1 MITVNN
7 LVFSYPGQKRFFSRE
22 QQAVFIDADFR
33 LSRGRICGL
42 LGPNGSGKTTL
53 LKLIAGLLFPQGGG
67 IRISGFIPAQ
77 RSPAFL
83 RDIVYLP
90 EEFHV
95 PNWSPNH
102 YAWRQGVFYPRFD
115 KLLFKHLLAGFNIPS
130 NKAMTALS
138 HGQRKKA
145 MMSFALATRASL
157 ILLDEPSNGMDIP
170 GKKQLRE
177 ALLTG
182 FDEQS
187 TVIISTHQVYDLDGL
202 IDTVSILST
211 GQVLLTETLDRINEQ
226 LLFEQ
231 GLAVPDAALY
241 SEQSMAGRCAWVIP
255 NTNKTHSHI
264 DLSLLFGLVTGHP
277 QMVQTLF
284 HREAEE

>member
-7 LVFSYPGQKRFFSRE
+7 LAFSYPGQKRFFSRE
-22 QQAVFIDADFR
+22 QQTVFVDTDFT

-53 LKLIAGLLFPQGGG
+53 LKLIAGLLFPRSGS
-67 IRISGFIPAQ
+67 IRISDFIPAQ
-77 RSPAFL
+77 RNPAFL

-90 EEFHV
+90 EEFYV
-95 PNWSPNH
+95 PALSPDQ
-102 YAWRQGVFYPRFD
+102 YAWRQGVFYPHFD
-115 KLLFKHLLAGFNIPS
+115 KSLFKQLLAGFDIPS

-145 MMSFALATRASL
+145 MMSFALATCASL

-170 GKKQLRE
+170 GKNQLRE

-187 TVIISTHQVYDLDGL
+187 TVIISTHQVHDLDGL
-202 IDTVSILST
+202 IDTVSILSS

-226 LLFEQ
+226 LIFEQ
-231 GLAVPDAALY
+231 GHVAPDAALY
-241 SEQSMAGRCAWVIP
+241 SEQSIAGRCNWVRP
-255 NTNKTHSHI
+255 NDDKTHSHI
-264 DLSLLFGLVTGHP
+264 DLSLLFGLVTNQP

-284 HREAEE
+284 RKEAE